1 MATNETGAASGSGA
15 APRHAHSGD
24 GHSAGKYVLG
34 YVASLVLTAIAF
46 GLAFT
51 HTLTASPLVLVL
63 LVLAGCQILVQLF
76 FFMHVTEG
84 NGPAFHS
91 VAILLGFVFTF
102 AVVLMSMWIMT
113 FSSQVA

>member
-1 MATNETGAASGSGA
+1 MGAGSGSAA
-15 APRHAHSGD
+15 APRDADADG

-46 GLAFT
+46 GLALT
-51 HTLTASPLVLVL
+51 HALTASPLVLAL
-63 LVLAGCQILVQLF
+63 LVLAGLQVLVQLF
-76 FFMHVTEG
+76 LFMHVTEG

-102 AVVLMSMWIMT
+102 AIVLMSMWIMT